1 MHSAGAGFF
10 VSDQATFWSRK
21 TPYSLGGV
29 VGWKGPRGRP
39 LERGPG
45 NVVLWLCAIL
55 MAVEMV
61 VANGSFCFLFF
72 GPEGEPNPGPWILG
86 PTEIAC
92 ATNWAISAF
101 PDREQEG
108 NDTECTALLDTDKQV
123 DCQRAALVAKDRRG
137 CSTLE
142 QPLEEV
148 DKPGRH
154 ALVPSRCENKLMLDR
169 VKGLLEV
176 KEEEIV
182 GVTTLDPIMEFI
194 SHAP

>member
-1 MHSAGAGFF
+1 M
-10 VSDQATFWSRK
+10 
-21 TPYSLGGV
+21 
-29 VGWKGPRGRP
+29 GWKGPRGRP

-101 PDREQEG
+101 PGPEG
-108 NDTECTALLDTDKQV
+108 AY
-123 DCQRAALVAKDRRG
+123 RANRARL
-137 CSTLE
+137 
-142 QPLEEV
+142 
-148 DKPGRH
+148 
-154 ALVPSRCENKLMLDR
+154 
-169 VKGLLEV
+169 
-176 KEEEIV
+176 
-182 GVTTLDPIMEFI
+182 
-194 SHAP
+194 

>member
-1 MHSAGAGFF
+1 MCEPWFRFGLTRVPPFQRILPSKAPSFCLTTPSWLLRRNPCFPACRVLKPTHAHSAGAGFF

-29 VGWKGPRGRP
+29 VGWKGPWGRP
-39 LERGPG
+39 LERVPG

-72 GPEGEPNPGPWILG
+72 GPEKEPNPGPWILG

-101 PDREQEG
+101 PQIRIP
-108 NDTECTALLDTDKQV
+108 QV
-123 DCQRAALVAKDRRG
+123 LTRRG
-137 CSTLE
+137 VLRGDRLSRF
-142 QPLEEV
+142 V
-148 DKPGRH
+148 GAPG
-154 ALVPSRCENKLMLDR
+154 
-169 VKGLLEV
+169 
-176 KEEEIV
+176 
-182 GVTTLDPIMEFI
+182 
-194 SHAP
+194 